1 MISTIQIKNIGIIDN
16 LSINLENGFNV
27 LTGETGAGKTLII
40 DSLGIICGNRFSKE
54 MIRKGEEYS
63 YIEACIYLPENEN
76 SIDGNIIVSRE
87 IYANGRN
94 SCKINGRLV
103 TVNELKEFM
112 KQIIDIHGQN
122 DNQTLLDKA
131 SHIEYLDSFI
141 GKEISLIKTEY
152 KNLYNIY
159 NEIKLELKNN
169 YGDETEKQRKLDLLK
184 YQLNEI
190 KEVNLKEGEDEKLEE
205 QRKKII
211 NSEKII
217 ENIEIAD
224 NSLSNEAVDNINSAI
239 RALEKIESI
248 DEIYSKKLTE
258 LKNIYYD
265 IQEISRDISSM
276 KEDVYFDDGERNEIE
291 ERLDTIFSLKRKY
304 GNSIKEILKY
314 KEKVENEIYE
324 IENLDEI
331 NEKLRSKLIETEKK
345 MKLLAD
351 KMHQI
356 RKEKANEL
364 SQKINKELAE
374 LEMKNA
380 KFNVKVEYND
390 KEFFNKNGLDE
401 IEFLISTNIGEEE
414 KPLIKIASGGE
425 MSRIMLAIKSV
436 LSEVDKIPTLI
447 FDEID
452 TGISGIAAKSVGSKM
467 KKISKNHQILCI
479 THLANIA
486 AQGTYNYYISKAIE
500 DNKTRTKVEK
510 LNEEGTIKE
519 IARIASGDIN
529 EVSIQHAKQLRMAV

>member
-169 YGDETEKQRKLDLLK
+169 YGNETEKQRKLDLLK
-184 YQLNEI
+184 YQLDEI

-276 KEDVYFDDGERNEIE
+276 KEDVYFDEEERNEIE

-331 NEKLRSKLIETEKK
+331 NEKLRSKLIETGKQ

>member
-1 MISTIQIKNIGIIDN
+1 
-16 LSINLENGFNV
+16 
-27 LTGETGAGKTLII
+27 
-40 DSLGIICGNRFSKE
+40 
-54 MIRKGEEYS
+54 
-63 YIEACIYLPENEN
+63 
-76 SIDGNIIVSRE
+76 
-87 IYANGRN
+87 
-94 SCKINGRLV
+94 
-103 TVNELKEFM
+103 
-112 KQIIDIHGQN
+112 
-122 DNQTLLDKA
+122 
-131 SHIEYLDSFI
+131 
-141 GKEISLIKTEY
+141 
-152 KNLYNIY
+152 
-159 NEIKLELKNN
+159 
-169 YGDETEKQRKLDLLK
+169 
-184 YQLNEI
+184 
-190 KEVNLKEGEDEKLEE
+190 
-205 QRKKII
+205 
-211 NSEKII
+211 
-217 ENIEIAD
+217 
-224 NSLSNEAVDNINSAI
+224 
-239 RALEKIESI
+239 
-248 DEIYSKKLTE
+248 
-258 LKNIYYD
+258 
-265 IQEISRDISSM
+265 
-276 KEDVYFDDGERNEIE
+276 
-291 ERLDTIFSLKRKY
+291 
-304 GNSIKEILKY
+304 
-314 KEKVENEIYE
+314 
-324 IENLDEI
+324 
-331 NEKLRSKLIETEKK
+331 
-345 MKLLAD
+345 
-351 KMHQI
+351 MHQI
-356 RKEKANEL
+356 RKEKVNEL
-364 SQKINKELAE
+364 SQKINKELTE